1 MSAICRRLNNLQ
13 AARAKLEQR
22 KGTRTYSDD
31 VRELLQSIDG
41 QDEGAIPG
49 EGLHNELVRRT
60 QAVEGWNLAALPGD
74 TNDKRWANA
83 DLIAQGKLPVSDESR
98 HAARHWIEL
107 WEGI

>member
-1 MSAICRRLNNLQ
+1 MSTIRRRLDELL
-13 AARAKLEQR
+13 AARARLEQR

-41 QDEGAIPG
+41 QTEGAIPG
-49 EGLHNELVRRT
+49 EGLHNELVRRI
-60 QAVEGWNLAALPGD
+60 QAVDGWNLAALPGN
-74 TNDKRWANA
+74 TNDERWANA
-83 DLIAQGKLPVSDESR
+83 DLIAQGKLTVLDESR